1 MSTDISSA
9 LGVGSGIDIKALAE
23 NLTKVEREPREQ
35 AIQTRIDKTE
45 RRVSGYGAIM
55 FGLKQLKEAFGALND
70 KADFTGATVR
80 NSHPQAFDV
89 TASAGASVA
98 QHSVEVQSLARAQ
111 ISRSGNFAR
120 ADTTLNGGNAFSLT
134 ITSGGRATNVSVTEK
149 TPAGIVDAINSKQGL
164 TGVEARL
171 VNTGDPANPFT
182 IVLTGQSGLANSF
195 TVAQPGSE
203 APVAGLSFAT
213 RLQTADDSRAV
224 IDGITV
230 SRPTNTLDDVI
241 PGIKFELL
249 SPMAAGVSGTVSVTR
264 DTAPVKAKI
273 EALVKS
279 YNDLQ
284 DFLDTL
290 GDPDSTDEEYG
301 GVLQNDS
308 TLRYVR
314 EQARSMITATSST
327 PGTTVSG
334 LRDIGITLDRQGRLQ
349 TDAAKLDVSM
359 LARFDDIAEAFGANA
374 VYTSTSPESTPRGLG
389 GDALRR
395 LDAMMAN
402 DGPILSRNEQATRQ
416 LADAEEDMA
425 ELKVRMDSVYER
437 YLKQLSVMDSVVSQ
451 MNALRDSLKGQ
462 FENLAA
468 AYKN

>member
-35 AIQTRIDKTE
+35 AIQSRIDKTE
-45 RRVSGYGAIM
+45 KRISGYGAVM
-55 FGLKQLKEAFGALND
+55 FGLKQLKDAFGALND

-80 NSHPQAFDV
+80 NSAPLAFEA
-89 TASAGASVA
+89 TASAGATVA
-98 QHSVEVQSLARAQ
+98 QHSVEVVSLAQSQ
-111 ISRSGNFAR
+111 ISRSGSFAA
-120 ADTTLNGGNAFSLT
+120 ADTTLNNGGAFSLT
-134 ITSGGRATNVSVTEK
+134 VTSGGKVTNVSVTERN
-149 TPAGIVDAINSKQGL
+149 PAGVVDAINSKQGL

-171 VNTGDPANPFT
+171 VNTGDPANPYT
-182 IVLTGQSGLANSF
+182 IVLTGQSGRANSF
-195 TVAQPGSE
+195 TVAQPVTES
-203 APVAGLSFAT
+203 PVAGLSFAT
-213 RLQTADDSRAV
+213 RLQTAEDSQAV
-224 IDGITV
+224 VDGITIF
-230 SRPTNTLDDVI
+230 RDTNTLDDVI
-241 PGIKFELL
+241 PGLKFELL
-249 SPMAAGVSGTVSVTR
+249 SKTTSAATVSVTR

-273 EALVKS
+273 EALVKA

-284 DFLDTL
+284 DFIDTL

-314 EQARSMITATSST
+314 EQARSMITASSTT
-327 PGTTVSG
+327 PGTTVSA
-334 LRDIGITLDRQGRLQ
+334 LRDIGITLDRGGRLQ

-374 VYTSTSPESTPRGLG
+374 LYTSTSSATTPRGLA

-402 DGPILSRNEQATRQ
+402 DGPILARNEQANRQ
-416 LADAEEDMA
+416 LADAQDDMSQ
-425 ELKVRMDSVYER
+425 LKVRMDGVYER
-437 YLKQLSVMDSVVSQ
+437 YLKQFAIMDSMVGQ
-451 MNALRDSLKGQ
+451 MNSLRTSLKGQ
-462 FENLAA
+462 FDNLAA
-468 AYKN
+468 MYSNK